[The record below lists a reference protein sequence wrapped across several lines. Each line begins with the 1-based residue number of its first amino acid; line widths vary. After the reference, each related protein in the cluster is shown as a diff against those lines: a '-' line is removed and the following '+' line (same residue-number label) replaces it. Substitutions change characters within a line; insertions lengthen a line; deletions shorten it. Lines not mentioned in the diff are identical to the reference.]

1 MSKSRFSEGFIG
13 REYCEKMLF
22 GELLREQ
29 DQFDGT
35 DDFENDSGSNDDG
48 RFVCIVYK

>member
-1 MSKSRFSEGFIG
+1 
-13 REYCEKMLF
+13 MLF